1 ELPDVCE
8 SNPGL
13 LEPFLGHLLSRLD
26 RLMPSDRLAD
36 PDQAPDELL
45 SATQRLVSLGRAELK
60 QQEQQ
65 SPALSDLVSRA
76 NSLLSNAAARFA
88 SAELEELEVDATSE
102 YCGAGDEA
110 VKVCRRSALMLG
122 SFESLMLHEMS
133 TAASA
138 TDLPDRLVAL
148 YRQRRLLCEVI
159 DKKRANAAAT
169 AGPSAGNGRRA
180 NNASA
185 AAGTSAISSSNG
197 GAAGQLAWPVQPD
210 SCGQLRL
217 DETCQML
224 CRALTASPSSSTSAA
239 SPVSPETRADLSQF
253 LLDRAR
259 LLLPPVQPPPVTF
272 VDEQPDAKAAESE
285 DFYDDDISA
294 ETKAKQFKAMRQLC
308 KVSLSFYG
316 HSVKRITA
324 GVATNNSSTAAAD
337 TSGVGAGPAPISM
350 TVHRPCC
357 APRLLLIGALKDD
370 AASTRAVAA
379 LLARNCVRH
388 HPLPGDHLMA
398 LAGCLRHRLGDGES
412 EAGGSGAGGRRQQ
425 RRDGAAAFACIN
437 RRTADSVLQAL
448 VGELGF
454 ALDELDWILSASGGA
469 SSSALQSVESFRL
482 VASRFGLLSRLVH
495 CLASMGLK
503 PGAQTGLV
511 TRLATRHFRLL
522 ASLARCLAT
531 AGQSVAVQQISQS
544 PTAHAFADPA
554 ISRGLR
560 RPGAPGGTLR
570 RRARSENLRSS
581 PAKPIGRVQ
590 GRQRGGKKKRPG
602 GKKDKKQG
610 KKNGGGGKKLAVDDG
625 GKRRGGVKVDRDA
638 TLCGQAQP
646 GPHASR
652 ASGGFGDFSKFDWTK
667 CKQALRRGEAPE
679 DDGEGDIGEDDEEA
693 EEDAAEEAED
703 DEEDNE
709 DQ

>member
-36 PDQAPDELL
+36 PDQAPVDFSPCFGPAIGGGVALL
-45 SATQRLVSLGRAELK
+45 EPLVI
-60 QQEQQ
+60 
-65 SPALSDLVSRA
+65 SRA

-110 VKVCRRSALMLG
+110 VK
-122 SFESLMLHEMS
+122 SLMLHEMS

-159 DKKRANAAAT
+159 DKKRANATAT

-224 CRALTASPSSSTSAA
+224 CRALTASPSSST
-239 SPVSPETRADLSQF
+239 PPPRRPETRADLSQF

-259 LLLPPVQPPPVTF
+259 LPT
-272 VDEQPDAKAAESE
+272 AACP
-285 DFYDDDISA
+285 A
-294 ETKAKQFKAMRQLC
+294 AAALKLRRKQFKAMRQLC

-350 TVHRPCC
+350 TVHRCVHRVMQAALSLASAISDRWTGRQLNSVSINSQSLADNLRHWTAALP
-357 APRLLLIGALKDD
+357 AFLLCLDPGQAYLHFAESLLRSEAVANGALKDD

-379 LLARNCVRH
+379 LLARNC
-388 HPLPGDHLMA
+388 LP
-398 LAGCLRHRLGDGES
+398 S
-412 EAGGSGAGGRRQQ
+412 PSTRRWRKRGWRQ
-425 RRDGAAAFACIN
+425 RRRRSSSAAS
-437 RRTADSVLQAL
+437 RRRRRIRLHQSSHSADSVLQAL

-469 SSSALQSVESFRL
+469 SSSALQSVESFRS

-503 PGAQTGLV
+503 PGAQTGP
-511 TRLATRHFRLL
+511 R
-522 ASLARCLAT
+522 
-531 AGQSVAVQQISQS
+531 
-544 PTAHAFADPA
+544 DPPGHQGTCRFWPLWSAAWPPLTILA
-554 ISRGLR
+554 ISPSRT
-560 RPGAPGGTLR
+560 RPGAPWWNSAAASSLR
-570 RRARSENLRSS
+570 KIYDRVLQ
-581 PAKPIGRVQ
+581 KPIGRVQ
-590 GRQRGGKKKRPG
+590 GPREAARKAARR
-602 GKKDKKQG
+602 KKDKKQG
-610 KKNGGGGKKLAVDDG
+610 KKNGGGA
-625 GKRRGGVKVDRDA
+625 
-638 TLCGQAQP
+638 
-646 GPHASR
+646 
-652 ASGGFGDFSKFDWTK
+652 
-667 CKQALRRGEAPE
+667 APE
-679 DDGEGDIGEDDEEA
+679 PPRK
-693 EEDAAEEAED
+693 AAREISPLA
-703 DEEDNE
+703 NE
-709 DQ
+709 NSLLSAGILTASSVFAIAAGGSRWGLGIYGLLLAHC